1 MSEVTVQGGQEVVGV
16 GRIDGPIV
24 VVEGGANVSY
34 DEVVEIQD
42 SRGQY
47 RRGRVLERQVTELRT
62 FQATLSRKQNVERLQ
77 RDRERS
83 RHRRR

>member
-1 MSEVTVQGGQEVVGV
+1 MSGLQLLWQWLVSMCGSVGAVLVALLVLGIMLGWLVTPVAVWLL
-16 GRIDGPIV
+16 
-24 VVEGGANVSY
+24 
-34 DEVVEIQD
+34 
-42 SRGQY
+42 Y
-47 RRGRVLERQVTELRT
+47 RRGRVLERQVAELRT

>member
-1 MSEVTVQGGQEVVGV
+1 MSGLQLVWQWLVSLCGSVGAVLIALLVLGIMVGWLVTPVAVWLL
-16 GRIDGPIV
+16 
-24 VVEGGANVSY
+24 
-34 DEVVEIQD
+34 
-42 SRGQY
+42 Y
-47 RRGRVLERQVTELRT
+47 RRGRVLDRQVAELRT

>member
-1 MSEVTVQGGQEVVGV
+1 MSGLQLVWQWLVSTCGSAGAVLIVLLVLGIMVGWLATPV
-16 GRIDGPIV
+16 AV
-24 VVEGGANVSY
+24 WLL
-34 DEVVEIQD
+34 
-42 SRGQY
+42 Y
-47 RRGRVLERQVTELRT
+47 RRGRVLNRQVAELRT